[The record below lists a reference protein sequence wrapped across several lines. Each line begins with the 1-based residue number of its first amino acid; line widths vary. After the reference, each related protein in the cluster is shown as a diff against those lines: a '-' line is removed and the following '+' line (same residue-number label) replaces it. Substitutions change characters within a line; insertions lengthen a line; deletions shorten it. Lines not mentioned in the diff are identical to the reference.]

1 MTAGW
6 FVTGNHETAAGPYG
20 WWPLSRGSVSRR
32 SPVRGADGGGP
43 SGPRKPDP
51 DPDAIDR
58 LGQAANSA
66 PPAPGPAGP
75 PQDQV
80 TPDPAQQAHPRT
92 EPSQGDTVSE
102 PGGTR
107 TRRLPAWIT
116 SAQQQKLRDLQD
128 KLEQHR
134 QAGFVLQSLRR
145 FHKIDGK
152 HLALVISLNLF
163 VAVIP
168 LLIIGYAFLE
178 GFNPH
183 HSVGA
188 QAVEN
193 LHLTGSTAHLVR
205 DTFATAQSGRSVALS
220 ISLIS
225 LLITGLDVSATAQVA
240 FARAFGMTPLRGAQK
255 YLRGGAWLVLLLAD
269 TGASVTLR
277 TLAAGRPLWF
287 ALIAAG
293 VLLVL
298 EFGFFLVSPRLLLDL
313 PFAWRDLVPGAVVC
327 TVAGAVV
334 HAVAVFFLR
343 KWFGEY
349 GNAYGGFGVGLALI
363 AALGI
368 VASFWVWIAAVMGV
382 YWERKAGPAAVASM
396 EELSADISAS

>member
-1 MTAGW
+1 MGQTA
-6 FVTGNHETAAGPYG
+6 
-20 WWPLSRGSVSRR
+20 
-32 SPVRGADGGGP
+32 D
-43 SGPRKPDP
+43 
-51 DPDAIDR
+51 
-58 LGQAANSA
+58 SA
-66 PPAPGPAGP
+66 PSAPGPAGP

-92 EPSQGDTVSE
+92 ELSQEDAASE

-116 SAQQQKLRDLQD
+116 SAQQQKQRLRHFQE

-145 FHKIDGK
+145 FKKIDGK
-152 HLALVISLNLF
+152 HLALIISVNLF

-178 GFNPH
+178 GFSPH

-205 DTFATAQSGRSVALS
+205 DTFATAQSGKNVALS

-240 FARAFGMTPLRGAQK
+240 FARAFGMSPLRGVQK

-269 TGASVTLR
+269 TGASLTLR

-287 ALIAAG
+287 ALIAAA

-298 EFGFFLVSPRLLLDL
+298 EFGFFLVTPRLLLEL
-313 PFAWRDLVPGAVVC
+313 PFAWRDLVPGAAIC
-327 TVAGAVV
+327 TVAGAAV
-334 HAVAVFFLR
+334 HTVAVFFLR
-343 KWFGEY
+343 NWFGEY
-349 GNAYGGFGVGLALI
+349 GNAYGGFGIGLALI

-382 YWERKAGPAAVASM
+382 YWERKAGPAAVAAM

>member
-1 MTAGW
+1 M
-6 FVTGNHETAAGPYG
+6 
-20 WWPLSRGSVSRR
+20 
-32 SPVRGADGGGP
+32 
-43 SGPRKPDP
+43 
-51 DPDAIDR
+51 
-58 LGQAANSA
+58 GQAADSA
-66 PPAPGPAGP
+66 PSAPGPAGP

-92 EPSQGDTVSE
+92 ELGQGDAAGE
-102 PGGTR
+102 PGGIR
-107 TRRLPAWIT
+107 TRWLSAWIT
-116 SAQQQKLRDLQD
+116 SAQQQKQKLRHFQE

-145 FHKIDGK
+145 FKKIDGK

-178 GFNPH
+178 GFSPH

-188 QAVEN
+188 LVVEN
-193 LHLTGSTAHLVR
+193 LHLTGSTAQVVR
-205 DTFATAQSGRSVALS
+205 DTFATAQSGKNVALS
-220 ISLIS
+220 ISVIS

-240 FARAFGMTPLRGAQK
+240 FARAFGMSPLRGVQK

-269 TGASVTLR
+269 TGVSLTLR
-277 TLAAGRPLWF
+277 TLAASRPLWY
-287 ALIAAG
+287 ALATGA

-298 EFGFFLVSPRLLLDL
+298 EFGFFLITPRLLLDL
-313 PFAWRDLVPGAVVC
+313 PFAWRDLVPGAAIC
-327 TVAGAVV
+327 TVANAVV
-334 HAVAVFFLR
+334 HTVAVFFLR
-343 KWFGEY
+343 NWFGEY
-349 GNAYGGFGVGLALI
+349 GNAYGGFGIGLALI
-363 AALGI
+363 AAIGI

-382 YWERKAGPAAVASM
+382 YWERKAGPAAVAAM

>member
-1 MTAGW
+1 M
-6 FVTGNHETAAGPYG
+6 
-20 WWPLSRGSVSRR
+20 
-32 SPVRGADGGGP
+32 
-43 SGPRKPDP
+43 
-51 DPDAIDR
+51 
-58 LGQAANSA
+58 
-66 PPAPGPAGP
+66 
-75 PQDQV
+75 
-80 TPDPAQQAHPRT
+80 TPDPAQQAHPGT
-92 EPSQGDTVSE
+92 ELSQGDTAGE

-116 SAQQQKLRDLQD
+116 SAQQQKQKLRHFQE

-145 FHKIDGK
+145 FKKIDGK
-152 HLALVISLNLF
+152 HLALVISVNLF

-205 DTFATAQSGRSVALS
+205 DTFATAQSGKSVALS

-240 FARAFGMTPLRGAQK
+240 FARAFGMSPLRGVQK

-269 TGASVTLR
+269 TGASLTLR
-277 TLAAGRPLWF
+277 TLAASRPLWF

-327 TVAGAVV
+327 TVAGAAV

-349 GNAYGGFGVGLALI
+349 GSAYGGFGVGLALI

-382 YWERKAGPAAVASM
+382 YWERKAGPAAVAAM
-396 EELSADISAS
+396 EELSAGISAS